1 MSEERKESESFGN
14 IDDVL
19 KQLTAEQL
27 RFVQKRLYSNS
38 DAEAA
43 NAAGIPL
50 GTMYKWS
57 DWVRVDVPKL
67 LAMDGVHLA
76 AEMRRRV
83 LPDAMAVKVD
93 GLKSMDEKLRQNVA
107 TELIEWEMGKAV
119 QRTQMDTKGDITLR
133 VVYQDGIDDQSTQAA

>member
-1 MSEERKESESFGN
+1 MDDERKEMDSSGN
-14 IDDVL
+14 IDEML
-19 KQLTAEQL
+19 KRLTAEQL

-57 DWVRVDVPKL
+57 DWVRVEVPRL

-93 GLKSMDEKLRQNVA
+93 GLNSPDEKLRQNVA

-119 QRTQMDTKGDITLR
+119 QRTQMDQKGDITLR
-133 VVYQDGIDDQSTQAA
+133 VVYTDGTND